1 MGTNEDHRIVT
12 GHGHALAAMRPVHRR
27 DRIHRV
33 VRLVDLIGDFVALIS
48 PSLLLFAL
56 AAAMP
61 DRLVVIYT

>member
-1 MGTNEDHRIVT
+1 
-12 GHGHALAAMRPVHRR
+12 MRPVHRR